1 MKKILSI
8 ILLICT
14 FITNAQNLVPNGSF
28 ENYTNCPT
36 NPAQI
41 YLTFPWFQPRYY
53 AGIDGSSTDLFNTC
67 NNSVVSV
74 PSNVGG
80 YQNARTGNGY
90 AGFYGGI
97 DTLDYREYIEVPL
110 DVALDTN
117 KQYCVEFY
125 VSLADKMQFAIS
137 NIGAYFSTDSLLDTA
152 YSGYH
157 ALDYITPQIENPTIA
172 ILNDTTNWMLISGIY
187 TASGGETFMTIG
199 NFHNAANTNSQNL
212 PWGSFNGAYYYLDD
226 VSVTQCNMGV
236 NEVTEDISISVYPN
250 PSNGE
255 FIIKSTSKI
264 ENIKLFNVLGET
276 IYQTT
281 KDNLQS
287 SINLSYQSKG
297 IYFVQVKTE
306 KGILNRKVVIQ

>member
-1 MKKILSI
+1 
-8 ILLICT
+8 
-14 FITNAQNLVPNGSF
+14 
-28 ENYTNCPT
+28 
-36 NPAQI
+36 
-41 YLTFPWFQPRYY
+41 
-53 AGIDGSSTDLFNTC
+53 
-67 NNSVVSV
+67 
-74 PSNVGG
+74 
-80 YQNARTGNGY
+80 
-90 AGFYGGI
+90 
-97 DTLDYREYIEVPL
+97 
-110 DVALDTN
+110 
-117 KQYCVEFY
+117 
-125 VSLADKMQFAIS
+125 
-137 NIGAYFSTDSLLDTA
+137 
-152 YSGYH
+152 
-157 ALDYITPQIENPTIA
+157 
-172 ILNDTTNWMLISGIY
+172 
-187 TASGGETFMTIG
+187 MTIG